1 MPKTLT
7 HNDFNPRNIAFRRV
21 AGQLQLCAY
30 DWELA
35 TVQVPQHDLAELLTF
50 TLDETADL
58 RQINHYVEFHR
69 QALQRATGTDIDP
82 DQWRRGYQ
90 LSLRDLLIN
99 RVPLYLM
106 AHTFRHYKFM
116 DRVQRSLRRL
126 LQLEAQRV
134 RENA

>member
-1 MPKTLT
+1 
-7 HNDFNPRNIAFRRV
+7 
-21 AGQLQLCAY
+21 
-30 DWELA
+30 
-35 TVQVPQHDLAELLTF
+35 
-50 TLDETADL
+50 
-58 RQINHYVEFHR
+58 
-69 QALQRATGTDIDP
+69 GTDIDP
-82 DQWRRGYQ
+82 EQWRRGYQ